1 MSAIAFTGLHLA
13 GFALHLV
20 GALAC
25 VGAALWLLN
34 RGDRQ
39 RPDRLPTVF
48 ALTATAGWCV
58 VVAAL
63 GPQSNLATLA
73 QTGVHLAWLWV
84 LYRLFAADGRHE
96 SLQVIRPVVG
106 ALVFVECLQPVLLLV
121 DIRLAATAHQQQL
134 VHQLEAM
141 FHVLVATGALVLL
154 HNLYVGA
161 SPATRQVLRWS
172 AATLALMW
180 AYDLNLY
187 TVIYLTESTP
197 GELLALRGLVIALVA
212 FGMAIALGTARAPAR
227 LRPSRAVTFQS
238 LSLLIIGTYLMFM
251 VGVVQSLDLLGADF
265 GRLTQVAFLFFAS
278 LAALYWLPS
287 KRLQGWMRVTLV
299 KHLFQHRYDYRSE
312 WLRFTQTIG
321 RSGAGPFGER
331 VVRAM
336 ADMTESQSGL
346 LLLPEEDGALAL
358 AARWQWPD
366 LPVPPVAIP
375 AELAALMEHEKF
387 ILGLDEVRD
396 GADRHG
402 ESALVPEWLIEASD
416 TWALVPLL
424 HFERLTGVVV
434 LARPAVARRLDWEDL
449 DLLRLAGQQLASY
462 IAEQNVQQS
471 LMETARFDE
480 FNRRMA
486 FVMHDIKNL
495 ASQLGLLARNAERHA
510 DNPDFRADML
520 VTLRKSSEKLSG
532 LLARLGRYGAVTRE
546 NREKFDLVT
555 LGERLVARFAVHHP
569 VELIAD
575 EPVVV
580 EADPEGIEQALSHLI
595 QNAIEASE
603 PYAIVFLEVARIGG
617 IAVVQ
622 VVDAGNGM
630 TPEFVRNGL
639 FKPFVSSKTNGFGI
653 GAFEARELVRAMGG
667 RLEVDSRE
675 GLGTRFAI
683 RLPLATTTAVLE
695 ADGTRTNEPGV
706 A

>member
-1 MSAIAFTGLHLA
+1 M
-13 GFALHLV
+13 
-20 GALAC
+20 
-25 VGAALWLLN
+25 
-34 RGDRQ
+34 
-39 RPDRLPTVF
+39 
-48 ALTATAGWCV
+48 
-58 VVAAL
+58 
-63 GPQSNLATLA
+63 
-73 QTGVHLAWLWV
+73 
-84 LYRLFAADGRHE
+84 
-96 SLQVIRPVVG
+96 
-106 ALVFVECLQPVLLLV
+106 LV
-121 DIRLAATAHQQQL
+121 DIRFGVTPQLQQL
-134 VHQLEAM
+134 VLQLEAM

-161 SPATRQVLRWS
+161 SPATRQALRWS
-172 AATLALMW
+172 TVTLAAMW

-187 TVIYLTESTP
+187 TVIYLTDSTP
-197 GELLALRGLVIALVA
+197 GELLALRGLVIAVVA
-212 FGMAIALGTARAPAR
+212 FGLAVGLGTSRVPVR

-238 LSLLIIGTYLMFM
+238 LSLLVIGTYLMFM

-265 GRLTQVAFLFFAS
+265 GRLTQVGFLFFAS
-278 LAALYWLPS
+278 LAALYWMPS
-287 KRLQGWMRVTLV
+287 KRLRGWMRVTLI
-299 KHLFQHRYDYRSE
+299 KHLFQHRYDYRAE

-321 RSGAGPFGER
+321 RTGAGPFGER

-336 ADMTESQSGL
+336 ADMTESPSGL
-346 LLLPEEDGALAL
+346 LLLPEEDGTLAL
-358 AARWQWPD
+358 AARWQWPEIA
-366 LPVPPVAIP
+366 VPPVALS
-375 AELAALMEHEKF
+375 AELAALIEQEKF

-402 ESALVPEWLIEASD
+402 ESGLLPEWLLDAEG

-434 LARPAVARRLDWEDL
+434 LARPALARRLDWEDL

-462 IAEQNVQQS
+462 IAEQNVQQA

-532 LLARLGRYGAVTRE
+532 LLARLGRYGAVTKESRE
-546 NREKFDLVT
+546 TVDLAE
-555 LGERLVARFAVHHP
+555 LGERLVARFAVQHP
-569 VELIAD
+569 VELIA
-575 EPVVV
+575 EGSVVV
-580 EADPEGIEQALSHLI
+580 EADPEAIEQALGHLL

-617 IAVVQ
+617 MAVVQ
-622 VVDAGNGM
+622 VVDAGSGM

-639 FKPFVSSKTNGFGI
+639 FKPFVSSKANGFGI

-695 ADGTRTNEPGV
+695 ADGHRPNEPGV